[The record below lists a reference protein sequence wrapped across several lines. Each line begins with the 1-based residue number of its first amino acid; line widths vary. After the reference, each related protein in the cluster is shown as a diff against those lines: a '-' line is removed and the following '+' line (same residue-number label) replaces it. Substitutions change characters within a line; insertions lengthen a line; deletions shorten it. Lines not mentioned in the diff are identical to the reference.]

1 MSVPP
6 PPRFVR
12 PALGFWEGRQT
23 WWRPPPPP
31 RPGAAASCGP
41 HGPGLRRGRH
51 GRGGP
56 GRWGKRRERRR
67 GPRPLLCLGGLR
79 ARPIRADNK
88 QEGRPGRAAPLEPTG
103 PEALGFRPES
113 GGPGQGGLDSPEGT
127 EPAILSGP
135 DFCPGYF
142 APEPTRARV
151 RKRSRE
157 FRRWCFAW
165 AQIDVE
171 CAVVNLFPRC
181 C

>member
-41 HGPGLRRGRH
+41 HGSGLRRGRH

-56 GRWGKRRERRR
+56 GRWGRRRERRR

-79 ARPIRADNK
+79 ARPIRADDK
-88 QEGRPGRAAPLEPTG
+88 QEGRPGRDAPLEPTG
-103 PEALGFRPES
+103 PGALGFRPELAGRGRVDWTVS
-113 GGPGQGGLDSPEGT
+113 KGPSLPFSVAQT
-127 EPAILSGP
+127 
-135 DFCPGYF
+135 F
-142 APEPTRARV
+142 APETSHRNPRERGCGKEAASFAGRV
-151 RKRSRE
+151 SPGHRSMLS
-157 FRRWCFAW
+157 
-165 AQIDVE
+165 V
-171 CAVVNLFPRC
+171 LL
-181 C
+181 